1 MTVFDIVVIGAGPAG
16 VSAALRAADNGAR
29 VCVVE
34 QKRIGSSCF
43 YKGLYPFKAALTILR
58 DGKSDLLRDGVIDIG
73 KLLRSV
79 EKSIS
84 LITQKWETSLAELGV
99 EIFFGAGIPLSSELI
114 QVKSEEKLSEIC
126 TKKIIIATGSYP
138 IPIPTLPFEKDN
150 IISADDVFQSNTIPK
165 TVLVMGSES
174 YGCEIASFYQRLGSK
189 VFLSNHGSRLLA
201 DQDPDVIDA
210 VENYFKK
217 IKVKL
222 LLDKRLSSYYKNNG
236 LFDITL
242 SGGVKFQAER
252 IVQNLNREGRSLNLR
267 CEKLGIRLGECKEI
281 LVNENFETSSENI
294 YAVGSV
300 TGRTTTPGISEE
312 EGKVAAD
319 NAMGKNKLLNCDWTP
334 FMIFTKPEVAC
345 VGCFTKEAHY
355 KGFRA
360 VEGKINSDNLDFGI
374 LNNTTGGFFKI
385 IADARSGMVI
395 GGQII
400 SPNASQLISIVL
412 MAIKKGIKVGALAA
426 LVCDKSGEIQG
437 IKEAARACSRALK
450 DQQKNLKSN

>member
-16 VSAALRAADNGAR
+16 VSAALRAADNGAK

-34 QKRIGSSCF
+34 QKRIGSACF
-43 YKGLYPFKAALTILR
+43 YKGLYPFKAALTTLR
-58 DGKSDLLRDGVIDIG
+58 DEKSDLVKDGVVDIE
-73 KLLRSV
+73 KLLRSL
-79 EKSIS
+79 EKTIS
-84 LITQKWETSLAELGV
+84 LITQKWETNLAELGV
-99 EIFFGAGIPLSSELI
+99 EILFGAGMPLSSEII
-114 QVKSEEKLSEIC
+114 QVKAEEKLLEIR

-138 IPIPTLPFEKDN
+138 IPISTLPFEKDN

-165 TVLVMGSES
+165 AVLVMGSEG
-174 YGCEIASFYQRLGSK
+174 YGCEIASFYQRLGSR
-189 VFLSNHGSRLLA
+189 VFLSNHGTRLLVG
-201 DQDPDVIDA
+201 QDPDIIDA
-210 VENYFKK
+210 VENSFKK

-222 LLDKRLSSYYKNNG
+222 LLNKSLSSYYKNNG

-267 CEKLGIRLGECKEI
+267 CEELGIRLGECKEI

-300 TGRTTTPGISEE
+300 TGRITTPGISEE

-319 NAMGKNKLLNCDWTP
+319 NAMGKNKLLNSDWTP
-334 FMIFTKPEVAC
+334 FIIFTKPEVAC
-345 VGCFTKEAHY
+345 VGCFTEEAHH

-360 VEGKINSDNLDFGI
+360 VEGKINAENLDFGI

-385 IADARSGMVI
+385 IADARNGMVI
-395 GGQII
+395 GGQIM

-412 MAIKKGIKVGALAA
+412 MAIKKGIKVGALAT

-450 DQQKNLKSN
+450 DQQKTLKSN